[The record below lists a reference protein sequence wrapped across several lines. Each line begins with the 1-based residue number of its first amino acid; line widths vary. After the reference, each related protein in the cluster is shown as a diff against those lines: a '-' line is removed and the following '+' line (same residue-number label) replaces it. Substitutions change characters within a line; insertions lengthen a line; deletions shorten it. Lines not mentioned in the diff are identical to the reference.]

1 MTSSGMEPATF
12 RLVAAVPQPTA
23 PPRAPLQMAN
33 LREINTETFNDVDKS
48 VPHARLIN
56 TEFLALHEIADTWIS
71 AAAER
76 EDVLF

>member
-1 MTSSGMEPATF
+1 
-12 RLVAAVPQPTA
+12 
-23 PPRAPLQMAN
+23 MAN

-48 VPHARLIN
+48 VPHARIIN

-76 EDVLF
+76 EDGLF